1 VFATPTADRLSPRA
15 ILDATKPLAYSSE
28 AARSDALAELLAAA
42 FSHAGVD
49 AWADLSTAER
59 GTIARRVSA
68 APLAQDSGRL
78 RLLAWLWRTDP
89 QVVEDHVWWRNVGV
103 AELSSVALTPLASAL
118 EQETI
123 RKIIVE
129 PIMRD
134 ALEAAATRRQLM
146 TLLGSPGPV
155 VDVLAAPS
163 VARALERSWRE
174 EDVTRPWLAEV
185 SNEAEIGALREE
197 VSRLQEALEASRLSL
212 KAAQD
217 NAESA
222 RKRMLQVER
231 RLQQAAESKNSLR
244 ESQSRQIRVDAY
256 RALADLAAYV
266 DGALE
271 RQSPERIRDRLAVKV
286 EREGLSRIGETGATE
301 AYDPR
306 IHDLVGPGRPP
317 GSSVTVSAVG
327 YLLKAEDEDIVLI
340 RAIVE
345 PTSEEI

>member
-1 VFATPTADRLSPRA
+1 M
-15 ILDATKPLAYSSE
+15 AYPSE

-42 FSHAGVD
+42 FNHGGVD
-49 AWADLSTAER
+49 AWADLSTAEQ

-89 QVVEDHVWWRNVGV
+89 RAVEDHVWWKDVGV
-103 AELSSVALTPLASAL
+103 AELSSVALTPLATAL
-118 EQETI
+118 EQEAI
-123 RKIIVE
+123 RKSIVE

-134 ALEAAATRRQLM
+134 ALNAAATRRQLM
-146 TLLGSPGPV
+146 TVLGSPGPV
-155 VDVLAAPS
+155 AAVLEASA

-185 SNEAEIGALREE
+185 SNEAEIGALREQ
-197 VSRLQEALEASRLSL
+197 VTRLEEALDASRLSL

-217 NAESA
+217 TAESA
-222 RKRMLQVER
+222 RERMLQVEQ

-244 ESQSRQIRVDAY
+244 ESQSRQIRVDAF

-271 RQSPERIRDRLAVKV
+271 RQSPERIRDRLSVKL
-286 EREGLSRIGETGATE
+286 EREGLSRIGEPGAT
-301 AYDPR
+301 APYDPR
-306 IHDLVGPGRPP
+306 THDLVGPGQPP
-317 GSSVTVSAVG
+317 GSPVTVSAVG
-327 YLLKAEDEDIVLI
+327 YLLRAQDEGDIVLT

-345 PTSEEI
+345 PTNEEI